1 MYDNLN
7 IILIPLT
14 FSDWISKTPETISDA
29 AVHSLSG
36 IKNYKYLKIAI
47 THVFMMRF
55 FLLVI

>member
-36 IKNYKYLKIAI
+36 IKNYKYL
-47 THVFMMRF
+47 R
-55 FLLVI
+55 